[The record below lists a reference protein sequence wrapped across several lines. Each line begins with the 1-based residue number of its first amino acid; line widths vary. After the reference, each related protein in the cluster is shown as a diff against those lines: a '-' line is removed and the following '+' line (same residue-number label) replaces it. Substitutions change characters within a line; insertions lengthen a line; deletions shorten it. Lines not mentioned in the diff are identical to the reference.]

1 MIISINKKI
10 PYESKKFFLVNLE
23 LGGLRIYTNI
33 IIVDQKTIKTNQ
45 PVKKAI

>member
-1 MIISINKKI
+1 KK
-10 PYESKKFFLVNLE
+10 YFFVNLE

-33 IIVDQKTIKTNQ
+33 IIVDQKIISTNQ